1 MSNGNKILIISYYW
15 PPSGGGGVQ
24 RITKFCKFLV
34 NHGWEPHVITAPR
47 QKYKT
52 IDPSFIKDVKGVKV
66 YYTGVNEKQ
75 ENNTSSKQSKK
86 TSRINIDKV
95 KAFIR
100 VNFLIPDAKIFW
112 YKSALK
118 TAKKVL
124 EKEKFDLLFST
135 SPPYTVQ
142 LVAKKINK
150 ISGLKWI
157 VDFRDPWVENIY
169 YNNVFRLWISKYL
182 NRRLE
187 TKVLSQA
194 DVVLTVGDK
203 LKLML
208 EKKTDKKIYVIHNGY
223 DQSDYPAEIEK
234 SEKFIIGYYGS
245 LNSNQVSDTLFEI
258 LSRFET
264 TQPKIYENL
273 ELHLAGVHTQ
283 DAISFIKKYIPEE
296 KIVFHGYVSHDTLLK
311 QLCKEQ
317 LLLQLIHEQKDNE
330 IIIGSKLYE
339 YFHTGNPILC
349 LGNKKSEAAEL
360 IEETSSG
367 VTYNYEEEV
376 EIEKYIILNF
386 NSWSKGELNI
396 NKRNLPK
403 YERSNQAKELVDIF
417 NSMVN

>member
-1 MSNGNKILIISYYW
+1 MKKVLIFSYYW

-34 NHGWEPHVITAPR
+34 HHGWEAHVITAPR

-52 IDPSFIKDVKGVKV
+52 IDPSFIKDIKDVKV

-75 ENNTSSKQSKK
+75 DNTSSKPSKK
-86 TSRINIDKV
+86 TSRINIYKV

-118 TAKKVL
+118 TAKEVL

-142 LVAKKINK
+142 LVAKKIKK
-150 ISGLKWI
+150 ISGLNWI

-187 TKVLSQA
+187 TKVLSKA
-194 DVVLTVGDK
+194 DRVLTVGDK

-208 EKKTDKKIYVIHNGY
+208 EQKTEKKIDVIHNGY
-223 DQSDYPAEIEK
+223 DPSDYPAEIDK

-245 LNSNQVSDTLFEI
+245 LNSNQVSDTLFKI
-258 LSRFET
+258 LSRFKV

-273 ELHLAGVHTQ
+273 ELHLAGVHTS
-283 DAISFIKKYIPEE
+283 DALSFINKYIPVE
-296 KIVFHGYVSHDTLLK
+296 KLIHHGYVNHDTLLK

-360 IEETSSG
+360 IEQTSSG
-367 VTYNYEEEV
+367 ITLNFDEEV
-376 EIEKYIILNF
+376 EIEKYIILKYK
-386 NSWSKGELNI
+386 SWVKGKLNT

-403 YERSNQAKELVDIF
+403 YERSNQAKELVEIF
-417 NSMVN
+417 NSMVD